1 MEQALLGEKASFE
14 LPVFYLLIL
23 LKLLYFRPSGTFD
36 VIDDDDISN
45 FFADI
50 LPKNKTPS
58 YFSSLQSTKYQRHAY
73 KIYGKVHKETFMKYK
88 GRSTKR
94 NALLIHIP
102 SLQVKFPEYRVQ
114 DI

>member
-14 LPVFYLLIL
+14 LSVFHLLIL

-50 LPKNKTPS
+50 LPKNKTQV
-58 YFSSLQSTKYQRHAY
+58 YSLQNIKDML
-73 KIYGKVHKETFMKYK
+73 IKYK
-88 GRSTKR
+88 EKCTKKH
-94 NALLIHIP
+94 L
-102 SLQVKFPEYRVQ
+102 
-114 DI
+114 